1 VRSPFIF
8 LANCFWIALWWY
20 SESASTNNE
29 FTDVMNST
37 SMPRLRRGLLTNEPL
52 ILLALVLLGL
62 YYARE
67 VLIPLAMAL
76 TLNFLL
82 TPAVMFF
89 ERRRLKR
96 VSSVVLVVLMAS
108 AIVGGVGF
116 IVARQLIGV
125 VNDLPNYRENI
136 SHKLSALN
144 MPTAS
149 PLSKAVSSIRE
160 IEKTIVKDN
169 ETGTQQA
176 DTAAV
181 AAGRRTREAERQR
194 TPVNPEPVVIV
205 APPQS
210 TGRYVS
216 ELLKPILKPL
226 ATLGMVV
233 IFTIYMLLK
242 REDLRNR
249 LLLLAGVGRLNLMT
263 QALND
268 AAERI
273 SKYLVMNV
281 LVNASYGAVFAIG
294 LFLLHVPNATLWG
307 ALLALLRMVPYAGTM
322 IAGFATIGYTLAVFD
337 GWSHA
342 LWVFLMFAVLEIA
355 VSNFVEPHLYGS
367 HTGISALALV
377 AMAIVWTLLWGWA
390 GLVVSTPLTVCL
402 IVFGRYVPQ
411 MSFLH
416 ILLGD
421 EAELAPEA
429 HFYERLL
436 ATDQAEAHNIA
447 ERFLEAHTLT
457 DLYDGVIM
465 RALIMT
471 EQDRHKG
478 VLDDVRS
485 SYLFQSATELIA
497 ELADYKSPLSP
508 APPCDPE
515 TTPGRTYPVVCVP
528 ASDQADE
535 IAGTMLAQ
543 LLEQCGHKALLLPSA
558 ALTPEILSR
567 LAEEAGTIL
576 CISAVP
582 PFAFAHARTLAIRLR
597 QSLPENRLLIGLWNT
612 VGNKETLRER
622 FGQARPD
629 FVVATLAEALAQIK
643 DCEQQAENAGWSQ
656 PAMEAETP

>member
-1 VRSPFIF
+1 M
-8 LANCFWIALWWY
+8 N
-20 SESASTNNE
+20 SASMTR
-29 FTDVMNST
+29 S
-37 SMPRLRRGLLTNEPL
+37 RRGLLTNEPL
-52 ILLALVLLGL
+52 ILLGLVLLAL

-82 TPAVMFF
+82 TPAVIFF
-89 ERRRLKR
+89 ERLRLKR
-96 VSSVVLVVLMAS
+96 ISSVILVVFMAS
-108 AIVGGVGF
+108 AVAGAVGF

-125 VNDLPNYRENI
+125 VNDLPNYRDNI
-136 SHKLSALN
+136 SHKLAAMN
-144 MPTAS
+144 MPTTG
-149 PLSKAVSSIRE
+149 PISKTVTSIRE
-160 IEKTIVKDN
+160 IEKTIAKD
-169 ETGTQQA
+169 ETQQA
-176 DTAAV
+176 ETGAAG
-181 AAGRRTREAERQR
+181 GRRTGHQSVEIH
-194 TPVNPEPVVIV
+194 PEPVIVV
-205 APPQS
+205 APPES

-216 ELLKPILKPL
+216 ELLKPVMKPL
-226 ATLGMVV
+226 ATLGMVL

-249 LLLLAGVGRLNLMT
+249 LLLLAGVSRLNLMT

-281 LVNASYGAVFAIG
+281 LVNASYGVIFAIG

-322 IAGFATIGYTLAVFD
+322 IVGFATIGYTLAVFD
-337 GWSHA
+337 GWSHSV
-342 LWVFLMFAVLEIA
+342 WIFLLFAVLEIT

-416 ILLGD
+416 ILLGE

-436 ATDQAEAHNIA
+436 ATDQTEAHNVA
-447 ERFLEAHTLT
+447 DRFLESHTLV

-485 SYLFQSATELIA
+485 AYLFQSATELIA
-497 ELADYKSPLSP
+497 ELTDYKSPLAP
-508 APPCDPE
+508 EPPCDPE
-515 TTPGRTYPVVCVP
+515 TAPNRTYPVVCLP
-528 ASDQADE
+528 ANDQADE
-535 IAGTMLAQ
+535 IAATMLAQ
-543 LLEQCGHKALLLPSA
+543 LLEQCGHKTLLLPSA
-558 ALTPEILSR
+558 ALSPEILSR

-597 QSLPENRLLIGLWNT
+597 HSLPENRLLIGLWNT
-612 VGNKETLRER
+612 AGDKDVLRER

-629 FVVATLAEALAQIK
+629 YVVATLEEALAQIK
-643 DCEQQAENAGWSQ
+643 ECDQQGEGLRWIQ

>member
-1 VRSPFIF
+1 M
-8 LANCFWIALWWY
+8 N
-20 SESASTNNE
+20 SASMTR
-29 FTDVMNST
+29 S
-37 SMPRLRRGLLTNEPL
+37 RRGLLTSEPL

-89 ERRRLKR
+89 ERRGLKR
-96 VSSVVLVVLMAS
+96 VSSVVLVVFMAS
-108 AIVGGVGF
+108 AIAGGVGF

-125 VNDLPNYRENI
+125 VNELPNYRQNITAKLAQLNVPRGGWLEKTLEN
-136 SHKLSALN
+136 LQL
-144 MPTAS
+144 
-149 PLSKAVSSIRE
+149 
-160 IEKTIVKDN
+160 IEKTIAK
-169 ETGTQQA
+169 ESE
-176 DTAAV
+176 AAPD
-181 AAGRRTREAERQR
+181 ASEPNQTPGKRLRDQERQR
-194 TPVNPEPVVIV
+194 SFEAAPQPVVV
-205 APPQS
+205 VTPPES
-210 TGRYVS
+210 TGRYLS
-216 ELLKPILKPL
+216 QLLKPVLKPL

-249 LLLLAGVGRLNLMT
+249 MLLLAGVGRLNLMT

-273 SKYLVMNV
+273 SRYLVMNV
-281 LVNASYGAVFAIG
+281 LVNASYGVVFAIG
-294 LFLLHVPNATLWG
+294 LSLLRVPNATLWG
-307 ALLALLRMVPYAGTM
+307 ALLVLLRMVPYAGTM
-322 IAGFATIGYTLAVFD
+322 IAGMVTIGYTLAYFA
-337 GWSHA
+337 GWSHP
-342 LWVFLMFAVLEIA
+342 LFVFLLFAILEIV
-355 VSNFVEPHLYGS
+355 VSNFLEPYLYGS

-377 AMAIVWTLLWGWA
+377 TMAIVWTLLWGWA

-416 ILLGD
+416 ILLGE

-436 ATDQAEAHNIA
+436 AMDQTEAHNIA
-447 ERFLEAHTLT
+447 DRFLEGHALV
-457 DLYDGVIM
+457 DLYDGVLM
-465 RALIMT
+465 PALIMT

-497 ELADYKSPLSP
+497 ELTDYKSPVAP
-508 APPCDPE
+508 EPPCDPDS
-515 TTPGRTYPVVCVP
+515 TPSRTYPVVCVP

-535 IAGTMLAQ
+535 IAATMLAQ
-543 LLEQCGHKALLLPSA
+543 LLEQCGHKTLLLPSA
-558 ALTPEILSR
+558 ALSPEILSR
-567 LAEEAGTIL
+567 LGEEAGTIL

-597 QSLPENRLLIGLWNT
+597 ESLPGNRVLIGLWNT
-612 VGNKETLRER
+612 AGNKDVLRER
-622 FGQARPD
+622 FGPGRPD
-629 FVVATLAEALAQIK
+629 FVVATLQEALAQIK
-643 DCEQQAENAGWSQ
+643 QCEQSGDGVRWNQ
-656 PAMEAETP
+656 PTVGAETV

>member
-1 VRSPFIF
+1 MVVH
-8 LANCFWIALWWY
+8 
-20 SESASTNNE
+20 SEFASTNNE
-29 FTDVMNST
+29 IDPPMNSAST
-37 SMPRLRRGLLTNEPL
+37 TRSRRGLLTNEPL
-52 ILLALVLLGL
+52 ILLALVLLAL

-89 ERRRLKR
+89 EGLRLKR
-96 VSSVVLVVLMAS
+96 ISSVVLVVFMAS
-108 AIVGGVGF
+108 AVAGAVSF

-125 VNDLPNYRENI
+125 VNDLPNYQENI
-136 SHKLSALN
+136 SRKLAAIN
-144 MPTAS
+144 MPATS
-149 PLSKAVSSIRE
+149 PFSKTVSSIRE
-160 IEKTIVKDN
+160 IEKTIAKD
-169 ETGTQQA
+169 ESASQQPDNA
-176 DTAAV
+176 TAT
-181 AAGRRTREAERQR
+181 AGRRAREAGRQNP
-194 TPVNPEPVVIV
+194 PVHPEPVVVV
-205 APPQS
+205 APPES

-216 ELLKPILKPL
+216 ELLKPVMKPL

-281 LVNASYGAVFAIG
+281 VVNATYGVIFAVG

-337 GWSHA
+337 GWYHS
-342 LWVFLMFAVLEIA
+342 LWVFLLFAVLEFA
-355 VSNFVEPHLYGS
+355 VSNFVEPYLYGS

-416 ILLGD
+416 ILLGE

-436 ATDQAEAHNIA
+436 ATDQTEAHNVA
-447 ERFLEAHTLT
+447 DRFLESHTLV
-457 DLYDGVIM
+457 DLYDNVVM
-465 RALIMT
+465 SALIMT

-497 ELADYKSPLSP
+497 ELTDYKSPLSP
-508 APPCDPE
+508 EPPCNPE
-515 TTPGRTYPVVCVP
+515 TVPARTYPVVCVP

-535 IAGTMLAQ
+535 IAATMLAQ
-543 LLEQCGHKALLLPSA
+543 LLEQCGHKTLLLPSS
-558 ALTPEILSR
+558 ALSPEILSR

-582 PFAFAHARTLAIRLR
+582 PFAFAHARTLGIRLR
-597 QSLPENRLLIGLWNT
+597 QSLPGNRMLIGLWNT
-612 VGNKETLRER
+612 AGDKDVLRER
-622 FGQARPD
+622 FGPARPD
-629 FVVATLAEALAQIK
+629 FVVATLQEALAQIK
-643 DCEQQAENAGWSQ
+643 ECERQGESSRWDQ
-656 PAMEAETP
+656 PAIEAGRV

>member
-1 VRSPFIF
+1 MNRS
-8 LANCFWIALWWY
+8 
-20 SESASTNNE
+20 
-29 FTDVMNST
+29 
-37 SMPRLRRGLLTNEPL
+37 RRGLLANEPL

-67 VLIPLAMAL
+67 VLIPLAMAV

-89 ERRRLKR
+89 ERLRLKR
-96 VSSVVLVVLMAS
+96 VSSVILVVFVAS
-108 AIVGGVGF
+108 ALIGGIGF

-136 SHKLSALN
+136 SHKLTALN
-144 MPTAS
+144 MPRTG
-149 PLSKAVSSIRE
+149 PLSKTVTSIRE
-160 IEKTIVKDN
+160 IETTITKD
-169 ETGTQQA
+169 ETSPQQA
-176 DTAAV
+176 EGAPGTG
-181 AAGRRTREAERQR
+181 GRRAHEALRQR
-194 TPVNPEPVVIV
+194 SEANPQPVVIV
-205 APPQS
+205 PPAES
-210 TGRYVS
+210 TGHYVS
-216 ELLKPILKPL
+216 ELLKPVLRPL

-281 LVNASYGAVFAIG
+281 LVNASYGVVFAVG

-322 IAGFATIGYTLAVFD
+322 IAGFATIGYTLAIFPEWWHSV
-337 GWSHA
+337 
-342 LWVFLMFAVLEIA
+342 WVFLLFALLEIA

-377 AMAIVWTLLWGWA
+377 AMAIVWTVLWGWA

-436 ATDQAEAHNIA
+436 ATDQVEAHKIA
-447 ERFLEAHTLT
+447 DRFLEGHTLV
-457 DLYDGVIM
+457 DLYDGVVM
-465 RALIMT
+465 PALIMT

-485 SYLFQSATELIA
+485 SYLFQSATELVA
-497 ELADYKSPLSP
+497 ELTDYKSPLGP
-508 APPCDPE
+508 EPPCDPD
-515 TTPGRTYPVVCVP
+515 TTPPRTYPVVCVP
-528 ASDQADE
+528 ANDQADE
-535 IAGTMLAQ
+535 IAATMLAQ
-543 LLEQCGHKALLLPSA
+543 LLEQCGHKTLLLPSA
-558 ALTPEILSR
+558 ALSPEILSR

-597 QSLPENRLLIGLWNT
+597 QSLPGNRLLVGLWKT
-612 VGNKETLRER
+612 PGDRDVIRER

-629 FVVATLAEALAQIK
+629 FVVATLQEALTQIK
-643 DCEQQAENAGWSQ
+643 DCEQQGEGARWSQ
-656 PAMEAETP
+656 PTIEAGMR

>member
-1 VRSPFIF
+1 MNS
-8 LANCFWIALWWY
+8 AN
-20 SESASTNNE
+20 SAS
-29 FTDVMNST
+29 MNRS
-37 SMPRLRRGLLTNEPL
+37 RRGLLTNEPL

-62 YYARE
+62 YYAQE
-67 VLIPLAMAL
+67 VLIPLAMAV

-82 TPAVMFF
+82 TPAVIFF
-89 ERRRLKR
+89 ERLRLKR
-96 VSSVVLVVLMAS
+96 VTSVVLVVFLAS
-108 AIVGGVGF
+108 AVAAAVGF
-116 IVARQLIGV
+116 IVARQVIGV
-125 VNDLPNYRENI
+125 VNELPNYHDNI
-136 SHKLSALN
+136 SHKLAELN
-144 MPTAS
+144 MPTTG
-149 PLSKAVSSIRE
+149 PFSKTVTSIRE
-160 IEKTIVKDN
+160 IEKTIAKD
-169 ETGTQQA
+169 EAATQQA
-176 DTAAV
+176 DG
-181 AAGRRTREAERQR
+181 AAGRHVREVGPPRTAIS
-194 TPVNPEPVVIV
+194 PEPVTIV
-205 APPQS
+205 EPPVS

-216 ELLKPILKPL
+216 ELLKPIMKPL

-281 LVNASYGAVFAIG
+281 LVNASYGVIFAIG

-322 IAGFATIGYTLAVFD
+322 IAGFATIGYSLAVFD

-342 LWVFLMFAVLEIA
+342 VWVFLLFAFTEFA

-416 ILLGD
+416 ILLGE

-436 ATDQAEAHNIA
+436 ATDQSEAHNVA
-447 ERFLEAHTLT
+447 DRFLESHTLV
-457 DLYDGVIM
+457 DLYDSVVM

-478 VLDDVRS
+478 VLDDMRS

-497 ELADYKSPLSP
+497 ELTDYKSPLAP
-508 APPCDPE
+508 EPPCDPR
-515 TTPGRTYPVVCVP
+515 TTPERTFPVVCVP

-535 IAGTMLAQ
+535 IAATMLAQ
-543 LLEQCGHKALLLPSA
+543 LLEQCGHKTLLLPA
-558 ALTPEILSR
+558 VALSPEILAR
-567 LAEEAGTIL
+567 LAEEAGTIV

-582 PFAFAHARTLAIRLR
+582 PFAFAHARSLAIRIR
-597 QSLPENRLLIGLWNT
+597 QSLPENRLLVGLWNT
-612 VGNKETLRER
+612 AGDKDVLRER
-622 FGQARPD
+622 FGQGRPD
-629 FVVATLAEALAQIK
+629 FVVATLQEALAQIK
-643 DCEQQAENAGWSQ
+643 ECELQAERSRWSQ
-656 PAMEAETP
+656 PAIEAGLR